1 MSPSAAGKRKN
12 DAAFPSDDDK
22 MTTTKTSDATS
33 IFGTIPDV
41 SWEAV
46 AAFAAPPDVYH
57 LCLSSAHFHTD
68 PAVAA
73 DAGKKMSG
81 SADTKKKSGG
91 KSNKMKARVTTAAAS
106 NNQPSLLATRLL
118 RKSLLSSL
126 GRVLDK
132 SESGITLQSALEMS
146 SLPERSAIIA
156 GSTMAATVLGEVWSG
171 ASSYTSSKQDVDIF
185 CTAKAAPQVRSVSSV
200 LLQFYFRS
208 TKAHKVTNE
217 LMSSPKYLFD
227 FHSKGLH
234 EYYNALC

>member
-91 KSNKMKARVTTAAAS
+91 KSNKMKARVTTSTAS
-106 NNQPSLLATRLL
+106 NKQPSLLATRLL

-126 GRVLDK
+126 GRVLDNA
-132 SESGITLQSALEMS
+132 ESGITLQSALDMS
-146 SLPERSAIIA
+146 SLPEQSAIIA

-171 ASSYTSSKQDVDIF
+171 ASSYSKQDVDIF

-208 TKAHKVTNE
+208 TKINGG
-217 LMSSPKYLFD
+217 SPKYLIFI
-227 FHSKGLH
+227 
-234 EYYNALC
+234 